1 MRLSKRIW
9 DFFLADGR
17 SIPSCGRRTW
27 PKRARRGG
35 MGEKYQVL
43 VYEMWFESEGVHLD
57 LSEFGLVVKNHW
69 QDTEFVDIPDQFLL
83 PCNMS
88 GSPTMGKKPFAYLF
102 NEKGLKW
109 LEPLLTCSKEHKEW
123 RMEEGRSRAKSW
135 WKRQARALAKLKQVV
150 VDEEARLRG
159 QVKARPRH
167 GPETEVRPWGI
178 V

>member
-1 MRLSKRIW
+1 MRAEAEIRADIAKEEKCKA
-9 DFFLADGR
+9 DYYAQYPNGTDGR
-17 SIPSCGRRTW
+17 GGFYCGYNLNMLTAELAECLQITEDAIEQ
-27 PKRARRGG
+27 AREVLDKTE
-35 MGEKYQVL
+35 GET
-43 VYEMWFESEGVHLD
+43 E
-57 LSEFGLVVKNHW
+57 

-150 VDEEARLRG
+150 VDEEARLR
-159 QVKARPRH
+159 AR
-167 GPETEVRPWGI
+167 
-178 V
+178 